1 MNSKIGYIFLGLLI
15 LLNGILTISQ
25 GMISLGLLIAT
36 EVDNN
41 MKYIIGVPQIIVGIY
56 IIYNSKEHEG
66 SESFKT

>member
-41 MKYIIGVPQIIVGIY
+41 MKYIIGVPQIIFGIY

-66 SESFKT
+66 S